1 MRWIP
6 ARRITDANGRGTDEQ
21 ANPRVCGV
29 ARSTRDRDSPP
40 RGDRRPGPVL
50 GVLTEI
56 PYLLPDRRT
65 VLEVVSAFM
74 TEALAFYLYVA
85 YAERLTSE
93 APRSPSSEF
102 AAGGLRRGQLVLSKP

>member
-1 MRWIP
+1 MNRQILASAVWREALAIMIRHPLATVAP
-6 ARRITDANGRGTDEQ
+6 ALF
-21 ANPRVCGV
+21 
-29 ARSTRDRDSPP
+29 
-40 RGDRRPGPVL
+40 L

-74 TEALAFYLYVA
+74 AEALAFYLYVA

-93 APRSPSSEF
+93 ARRSPSSEF
-102 AAGGLRRGQLVLSKP
+102 ATGGLRRGQLVLSKP